1 MKEVVTGNSLDK
13 VYIVMEYM
21 ENELKELLE
30 QIEEGFSVSQLK
42 LLVQQLLEAVN
53 YLHNHFIIHRD
64 LKTSNI

>member
-30 QIEEGFSVSQLK
+30 QQQKDFSVSQIK
-42 LLVQQLLEAVN
+42 C
-53 YLHNHFIIHRD
+53 
-64 LKTSNI
+64 